1 MRRRKSMSKKVIADP
16 TPEEWV
22 SALDDGFVT
31 DHAMEHPSRRFKTQR
46 KKAHDRIALEHEQ
59 FCVHEAD

>member
-1 MRRRKSMSKKVIADP
+1 
-16 TPEEWV
+16 
-22 SALDDGFVT
+22 
-31 DHAMEHPSRRFKTQR
+31 MEHPSRRFKTQR